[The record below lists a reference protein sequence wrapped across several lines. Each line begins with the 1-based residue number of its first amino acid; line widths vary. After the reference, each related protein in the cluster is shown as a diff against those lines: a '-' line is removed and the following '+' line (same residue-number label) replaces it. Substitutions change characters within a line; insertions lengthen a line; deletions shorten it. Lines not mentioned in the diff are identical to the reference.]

1 MFKKKALENKVLEKI
16 SRKKGAVFVR
26 ADFKDLGGYDQVGR
40 ALRNLVR
47 KEKIAKIGYG
57 LYAKIKLSSI
67 SGKQILMMSLPRL
80 GREAVERLG
89 IKVVP
94 SKMEEEYNSGKSTQ
108 VPTGRVIG
116 IEGRISR
123 KIGYQGVYVSFE
135 RHTKQ
140 SSL

>member
-1 MFKKKALENKVLEKI
+1 MLKNKTLEKKVLERI

-26 ADFKDLGGYDQVGR
+26 ADFKDFGGYDQVGR
-40 ALRNLVR
+40 ALKNLVR

-57 LYAKIKLSSI
+57 LYAKTKTSSI
-67 SGKQILMMSLPRL
+67 SGKQILAMSLPNL
-80 GREAVERLG
+80 GREAVGRLG

-94 SKMEEEYNSGKSTQ
+94 SEMEEEYNSGRSTQ

-116 IEGRISR
+116 VEGRISR

-135 RHTKQ
+135 QHAK
-140 SSL
+140 

>member
-1 MFKKKALENKVLEKI
+1 MFKKKVLENKILERI
-16 SRKKGAVFVR
+16 FRKKGTVFVR
-26 ADFKDLGGYDQVGR
+26 ADFKDLAGYDQVGR

-57 LYAKIKLSSI
+57 LYAKTKLSSI
-67 SGKQILMMSLPRL
+67 SGKQILMMSLPGL
-80 GREAVERLG
+80 GREAVKRLG

-116 IEGRISR
+116 VEGRISR

-135 RHTKQ
+135 YRTRQ

>member
-1 MFKKKALENKVLEKI
+1 
-16 SRKKGAVFVR
+16 
-26 ADFKDLGGYDQVGR
+26 
-40 ALRNLVR
+40 
-47 KEKIAKIGYG
+47 
-57 LYAKIKLSSI
+57 
-67 SGKQILMMSLPRL
+67 MMSLPRL
-80 GREAVERLG
+80 GREAVKRLG

-116 IEGRISR
+116 VEGRISR

-135 RHTKQ
+135 YRARQ

>member
-1 MFKKKALENKVLEKI
+1 MLKNKTLEKKVLERI

-26 ADFKDLGGYDQVGR
+26 ADFKDFGGYDQVGR
-40 ALRNLVR
+40 VLKNLVR
-47 KEKIAKIGYG
+47 KETIAKIGYG
-57 LYAKIKLSSI
+57 LYAKTKTSSI
-67 SGKQILMMSLPRL
+67 SGKQILAMSLPNL

-94 SKMEEEYNSGKSTQ
+94 SEMEEEYNSGRSTQ

-116 IEGRISR
+116 VEGRISR

-135 RHTKQ
+135 QHAK
-140 SSL
+140 

>member
-26 ADFKDLGGYDQVGR
+26 ADFKELGGYDQVGR

-57 LYAKIKLSSI
+57 LYAKTKLSSI

-94 SKMEEEYNSGKSTQ
+94 SKMEEEYNRGKSTQ

-116 IEGRISR
+116 VEGRISR

>member
-1 MFKKKALENKVLEKI
+1 MLKKKTLEKKILEKI
-16 SRKKGAVFVR
+16 SRKKGSVYVR
-26 ADFKDLGGYDQVGR
+26 ADFRDLGGYDQVGR
-40 ALRNLVR
+40 ILKNLVR
-47 KEKIAKIGYG
+47 KGKIAKIGYG
-57 LYAKIKLSSI
+57 LYAKTKLSSI
-67 SGKQILMMSLPRL
+67 SGKQILVANLPRL

-116 IEGRISR
+116 VEGRISR

-140 SSL
+140 SSI